1 MKAGEMSDEIK
12 AIHHSSLSAFVR
24 LLLPTIMPSGGINK
38 CRGPKASNRGAL
50 AA

>member
-1 MKAGEMSDEIK
+1 VISDKKNAVWLFSYHLLLIT
-12 AIHHSSLSAFVR
+12 HHFF
-24 LLLPTIMPSGGINK
+24 LPTIMPSGGINK